1 MAHAMGQLEQ
11 VRAELYW
18 SVSGG
23 SFLNE
28 MVLADVRR
36 FSGDGKYLDLVRY
49 YASSDNIALLPLV
62 VRLNSLVVGN

>member
-1 MAHAMGQLEQ
+1 
-11 VRAELYW
+11 
-18 SVSGG
+18 VSGG
-23 SFLNE
+23 SILNSRG
-28 MVLADVRR
+28 VLADVRR